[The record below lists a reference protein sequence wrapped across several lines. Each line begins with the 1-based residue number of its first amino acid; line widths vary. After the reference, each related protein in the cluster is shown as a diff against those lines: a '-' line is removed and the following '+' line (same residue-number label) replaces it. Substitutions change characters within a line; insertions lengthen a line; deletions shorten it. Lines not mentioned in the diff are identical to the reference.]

1 MERIIILQFTDPICI
16 WCWGNEP
23 VMRAIEYLYGDKIK
37 IEYIMGGL
45 VEDITTLYALTGEKQ
60 EIIKHTNQTIVK
72 NWHTASD
79 KHGMPVVVGDV
90 ELFTERYPSSFPQ
103 NIAYEAAKRI
113 DSSLANNFL
122 RMLREA
128 TFTQCR
134 RTSQIDVI
142 LDIATQAG
150 YNAATFIDEYTAGN
164 AHADFMQDRMIC
176 RRYGITGFPSY
187 VVRNGDTEVII
198 GGYQNLNTFHTLI
211 KRLSAGKI
219 KPRRIGPSIANML
232 DFVNRYQ
239 SVYPVEIETV
249 FSLDRYQTDLIISQE
264 IATGQ
269 LLAEPVGKSMR
280 LTTNKIVAER
290 TKQHSRREK
299 KRHTKE

>member
-1 MERIIILQFTDPICI
+1 
-16 WCWGNEP
+16 
-23 VMRAIEYLYGDKIK
+23 
-37 IEYIMGGL
+37 
-45 VEDITTLYALTGEKQ
+45 
-60 EIIKHTNQTIVK
+60 
-72 NWHTASD
+72 
-79 KHGMPVVVGDV
+79 
-90 ELFTERYPSSFPQ
+90 
-103 NIAYEAAKRI
+103 
-113 DSSLANNFL
+113 
-122 RMLREA
+122 
-128 TFTQCR
+128 
-134 RTSQIDVI
+134 
-142 LDIATQAG
+142 
-150 YNAATFIDEYTAGN
+150 
-164 AHADFMQDRMIC
+164 MQDRMIC

-239 SVYPVEIETV
+239 SVYPVEIETL

-280 LTTNKIVAER
+280 LTTNKIVAEHP
-290 TKQHSRREK
+290 KQLSRREK